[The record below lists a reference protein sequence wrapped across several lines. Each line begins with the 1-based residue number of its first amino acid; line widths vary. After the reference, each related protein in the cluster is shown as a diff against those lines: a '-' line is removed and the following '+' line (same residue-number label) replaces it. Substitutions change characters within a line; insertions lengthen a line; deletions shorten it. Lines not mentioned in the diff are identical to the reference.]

1 MRYREVPEHVGD
13 GDGFGG
19 CGWSGIED
27 ASGSGDGERASGG
40 GGGGGEDA
48 GLPPRARNET
58 EDTLSS
64 HNPTRL
70 GRHWGYQ
77 HWTWF
82 TIYWRREEVGDIKR
96 QKIK

>member
-40 GGGGGEDA
+40 GGEDA

-70 GRHWGYQ
+70 GRHWRYQ

-82 TIYWRREEVGDIKR
+82 NDYLLEERGVGGNRHK
-96 QKIK
+96 KI

>member
-13 GDGFGG
+13 GDGCGG

-27 ASGSGDGERASGG
+27 ASGSGDGERAS
-40 GGGGGEDA
+40 GGGGEDA

-70 GRHWGYQ
+70 GRHWRYQ

>member
-13 GDGFGG
+13 G
-19 CGWSGIED
+19 
-27 ASGSGDGERASGG
+27 ERASGGGG

-70 GRHWGYQ
+70 GRHWRYQ